1 MQPFPT
7 FPIKLGHLFV
17 RVIANRDH
25 EVEILAQKLA
35 DVFRMVA
42 GQLDSYLFHRLN
54 RQPIHP
60 RTRIRPCLELKV
72 RIQRPKK
79 PFRHLTS
86 GRISGA

>member
-42 GQLDSYLFHRLN
+42 GQLEPNLFHRLN